1 VHQVGQHAARL
12 VAVAPEA
19 GRNESAGLGGDSL
32 ECSVTGSDSAVGG
45 DASFK
50 YQDAASYDPVVE
62 EFERFTERVTL
73 PIATRVVARARL
85 PLGATVLDVGC
96 GTGVITRL
104 AAQAVGANGRVT
116 GIDLS
121 EGMLRKAREL
131 ADAERIGTSV
141 ELVKGDAESLPL
153 PSARFDVVLSLYALR
168 HFPDPARATAE
179 MLRVCKPGGRV
190 IIGVGSAPPL
200 ASAASVAAA
209 ARRIGDTLK
218 RPFGRAPLYATA
230 YLDALIDRALPQ
242 ADTGRDASWA
252 HEHGGHFSRPVA
264 ELMRHAG
271 FEAVEVGWL
280 GQTSIIQSVEEF
292 WSLQVTLSS
301 KARKRIAAA
310 NSADVDRLKGIFERE
325 CAARLQRGGRLL
337 YRSGA
342 LLTSGQRPVSGKQ

>member
-1 VHQVGQHAARL
+1 
-12 VAVAPEA
+12 
-19 GRNESAGLGGDSL
+19 LGGDSL
-32 ECSVTGSDSAVGG
+32 ERSVTGSHSDLGA

-62 EFERFTERVTL
+62 QFERFTERVTL
-73 PIATRVVARARL
+73 PIATQVVARSRL
-85 PLGATVLDVGC
+85 PAGVAVLDVGC

-104 AAQAVGANGRVT
+104 AAQAVGANGHVT

-121 EGMLRKAREL
+121 EGMLRKARAL
-131 ADAERIGTSV
+131 ADAEHIGPRV
-141 ELVKGDAESLPL
+141 ELVRGDAESLPL
-153 PSARFDVVLSLYALR
+153 PTARFDVVLSLYALR

-200 ASAASVAAA
+200 ASAASVAAV
-209 ARRIGDTLK
+209 ARRIGDALK

-230 YLDALIDRALPQ
+230 YLDALIDGALPQ

-252 HEHGGHFSRPVA
+252 HEHDHFSKPVA
-264 ELMRHAG
+264 ELMRRAG
-271 FEAVEVGWL
+271 FEAVEVSWL
-280 GQTSIIQSVEEF
+280 GQTSAIQSVEEF

-310 NSADVDRLKGIFERE
+310 DPAEVQRLKQIFERE
-325 CAARLQRGGRLL
+325 CGNHLQRGGRLL

-342 LLTSGQRPVSGKQ
+342 LVTSGRRPTSGK

>member
-1 VHQVGQHAARL
+1 MTAS
-12 VAVAPEA
+12 
-19 GRNESAGLGGDSL
+19 ND
-32 ECSVTGSDSAVGG
+32 GSMT

-73 PIATRVVARARL
+73 PIATRLVTCARL
-85 PLGATVLDVGC
+85 PQGAAVLDVGC
-96 GTGVITRL
+96 GTGVVTRL
-104 AAQAVGANGRVT
+104 AAQAVGADGHVT

-121 EGMLRKAREL
+121 EGMLRKARVL
-131 ADAERIGTSV
+131 ADAERIGPRV
-141 ELVKGDAESLPL
+141 ELVRGDAESLPL
-153 PSARFDVVLSLYALR
+153 PSARFDAVLSLYALR

-209 ARRIGDTLK
+209 ARRIGDALK
-218 RPFGRAPLYATA
+218 RPLGRAPLYATA
-230 YLDALIDRALPQ
+230 YLDGLIDRVLPQ

-264 ELMRHAG
+264 ELMRRAG
-271 FEAVEVGWL
+271 FEAVEVSWL
-280 GQTSIIQSVEEF
+280 GQTSVIQSVEEF

-310 NSADVDRLKGIFERE
+310 APAEVERLKRIFEHE
-325 CAARLQRGGRLL
+325 CGSRLQRGGRLL

-342 LLTSGQRPVSGKQ
+342 LVTSGRRPASGK